1 MNKEEA
7 KDELIKVL
15 ESQVMDLSMMSKIEL
30 GDDVIAEIKRLKG
43 LLNLKNKIMENKSK
57 QIERI
62 ATKIQESLQLWE
74 TIGGDLETKQEC
86 EIKQFPKM
94 YHPTEELIKIPIYTD
109 GTKVII
115 TIEKVKPY
123 TIENT
128 EDKIY
133 TNSEN
138 ELKEID
144 SDTDG
149 IEKLFV
155 EMSAQQVHDK
165 YIKPLISN
173 PDYKLPET
181 GAMLFYAKKHPEGY
195 NIDKITLTSLNED
208 YCISLIESVMDSED
222 FAGWPF
228 SNKS

>member
-1 MNKEEA
+1 M
-7 KDELIKVL
+7 
-15 ESQVMDLSMMSKIEL
+15 
-30 GDDVIAEIKRLKG
+30 
-43 LLNLKNKIMENKSK
+43 KNKLK
-57 QIERI
+57 QVERI

-74 TIGGDLETKQEC
+74 TIGGNVENKQEY

-109 GTKVII
+109 GAKIII
-115 TIEKVKPY
+115 TIEKARPY

-133 TNSEN
+133 TNSKN

-149 IEKLFV
+149 IKKLFV

-165 YIKPLISN
+165 YIKPLRDN

-195 NIDKITLTSLNED
+195 TIDKVTFTSLDED
-208 YCISLIESVMDSED
+208 YCISLIESVMDSEE

-228 SNKS
+228 GR